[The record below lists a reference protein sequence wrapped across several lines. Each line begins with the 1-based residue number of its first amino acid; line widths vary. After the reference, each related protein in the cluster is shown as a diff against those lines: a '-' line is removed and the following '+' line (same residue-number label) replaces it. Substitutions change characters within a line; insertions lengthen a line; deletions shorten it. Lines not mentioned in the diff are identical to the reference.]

1 MSSCLCVRRRWD
13 EAPRLASPAA
23 MPKVWDLAGAL
34 PEVSVNPIT
43 GVGVVASRKRAPSG
57 YCVVSQTTDGVH
69 ADLWKDCVFKS
80 KVTRYLCYTRAFSKE
95 NSHLGNVLVDMR
107 LIDAKDTLPV
117 GFIAIQETIDTQER
131 AFRKRRLC
139 VKFIPRDS
147 TETAICDVQVLG
159 RSRVPP
165 PQYTF
170 VGELNSIQIWYGMG
184 KVPKAHETKHD
195 HPGGTWSEMQ
205 APGPSRHSLTTP
217 PACFHGKS
225 AASPPI
231 QQHCISL
238 YATSELSLRS
248 PSSGPQTKP
257 SSYLPLPCDVSRMED
272 NAGPPGLV
280 QPGPTH
286 SSTCIHQWALAGQ
299 LQQCPPAPPFPPG
312 TEGPLRLSPQICLL
326 SAKLGL
332 NVLFFLNFSSI

>member
-238 YATSELSLRS
+238 YATSAMDGVPFLISDKYMHVAACTLQPADILETTIKSLAEIEQEYEYS
-248 PSSGPQTKP
+248 FHTE
-257 SSYLPLPCDVSRMED
+257 DV
-272 NAGPPGLV
+272 
-280 QPGPTH
+280 
-286 SSTCIHQWALAGQ
+286 ALAG
-299 LQQCPPAPPFPPG
+299 LP
-312 TEGPLRLSPQICLL
+312 
-326 SAKLGL
+326 
-332 NVLFFLNFSSI
+332 SSEC